1 MAIPATIL
9 PVRTG
14 DALDAAARLFRD
26 YEASIDTD
34 LCFQGFDQE
43 LASLP
48 GKYAPPHGELLI
60 AVDQAGEA
68 VGCVAL
74 RPVESDGVCEMKRL
88 YVAPAGRGQGLG
100 KALMLAAIGEARRIG
115 YREMRLDTL
124 PSMIAAQAMYR
135 EAGFVAIAP
144 YYDMPVGGTV
154 FMALDLTA

>member
-1 MAIPATIL
+1 MAIPVTIL

-60 AVDQAGEA
+60 AVDEAGEA
-68 VGCVAL
+68 VGCVAF

-88 YVAPAGRGQGLG
+88 YVAPAGREQGLG

-144 YYDMPVGGTV
+144 YYDTPVGGTV